1 MTIDHLYEIGHNPE
15 RTLLLLNTLASYY
28 IESAK
33 KLGENMT
40 LPACNPSGGDRTA
53 QQLLQQAAELLNNAE
68 MISRSNKFTFV
79 GKGESLLHSR
89 FNH

>member
-1 MTIDHLYEIGHNPE
+1 
-15 RTLLLLNTLASYY
+15 
-28 IESAK
+28 
-33 KLGENMT
+33 MT